1 MVAFFPESLLLCAL
15 KLKYTTMLK
24 LLKNWTLP
32 VAMLTGAVGYPLFIE
47 LSFLTPYLIFT
58 MLLLTF
64 CKVSPCDLKPRPLH
78 AWLLSIQIGGALAA
92 YLLLCR
98 LDKVVAEGVMV
109 CIICPTATAA
119 AVVTS
124 KLGGSAASLTTY
136 TLLANIGTA
145 IAVPV
150 FFPLVEVHPDA
161 GFWQSFSLILSKVFP
176 LLICPFLFA
185 WLLRKALPKVH
196 QALLGY
202 HELAFYLWAVSL
214 TIVTAQTLYSLLH
227 NPADGFTEMMIAV
240 GALAACCLQFF
251 LGKTIGSAYNDRISG
266 GQALGQK
273 NTILAI
279 WMAHTYLNPLSA
291 VAPGS
296 YVLWQNIINSWQL
309 WKKRRN
315 ERG

>member
-1 MVAFFPESLLLCAL
+1 
-15 KLKYTTMLK
+15 MLK
-24 LLKNWTLP
+24 FLKNWTLP
-32 VAMLTGAVGYPLFIE
+32 IAMLVGAVGYPLFIC
-47 LSFLTPYLIFT
+47 LSFLTPYLIFA

-64 CKVSPCDLKPRPLH
+64 CKISPRDLKLRPLH
-78 AWLLSIQIGGALAA
+78 VWLLLIQIIGALAA
-92 YLLLCR
+92 YLLLFR
-98 LDKVVAEGVMV
+98 FDKIVAEGVMV

-119 AVVTS
+119 AVITS

-136 TLLANIGTA
+136 TLLANIGAA
-145 IAVPV
+145 IAVPIL
-150 FFPLVEVHPDA
+150 FPLVEVHPDV
-161 GFWQSFSLILSKVFP
+161 SFLEAFFVILSKVFP
-176 LLICPFLFA
+176 LLICPFLAA
-185 WLLRKALPKVH
+185 WLLSKFLPKIH
-196 QALLGY
+196 RKLLSY

-214 TIVTAQTLYSLLH
+214 AIVTAQTLYSLL
-227 NPADGFTEMMIAV
+227 NDPADGFTEIMIAV

-251 LGKTIGSAYNDRISG
+251 FGKTIGSIYNDRISG

-309 WKKRRN
+309 WKKRKREEN
-315 ERG
+315 Q

>member
-1 MVAFFPESLLLCAL
+1 
-15 KLKYTTMLK
+15 MLK
-24 LLKNWTLP
+24 FLKNWTLP
-32 VAMLTGAVGYPLFIE
+32 IAMLVGAVGYPLFIC

-64 CKVSPCDLKPRPLH
+64 CKISPRDLKLRPLH
-78 AWLLSIQIGGALAA
+78 VWLLLIQIIGALAA
-92 YLLLCR
+92 YLLLFR
-98 LDKVVAEGVMV
+98 FDKIVAV

-119 AVVTS
+119 AVITS

-136 TLLANIGTA
+136 TLLANIGAA
-145 IAVPV
+145 IAVPIL
-150 FFPLVEVHPDA
+150 FPLVEVHPDV
-161 GFWQSFSLILSKVFP
+161 SFLEAFFVILSKVFP
-176 LLICPFLFA
+176 LLICPFLAA
-185 WLLRKALPKVH
+185 WLLSKFLPKIH
-196 QALLGY
+196 RKLLSY

-214 TIVTAQTLYSLLH
+214 AIVTAQTLYSLL
-227 NPADGFTEMMIAV
+227 NDPADGFTEIMIAV

-251 LGKTIGSAYNDRISG
+251 FGKTIGSIYNDRISG

-309 WKKRRN
+309 WKKRKREEN
-315 ERG
+315 Q